1 VRFTSWY
8 PAEQIA
14 ELAPPRAGVFQ
25 VRAEQ
30 LREYPTG
37 RSAMVHYGCGDD
49 LRAAMLEWATANGFA
64 GARYRHADVLTR
76 QPADALATLISRFV
90 SRFGAP
96 PSTG

>member
-1 VRFTSWY
+1 VRFCSWY

-14 ELAPPRAGVFQ
+14 VRAPTGAGVFQ

-49 LRAAMLEWATANGFA
+49 LRATMLAWASSHDFA
-64 GARYRHADVLTR
+64 GARYRHAD
-76 QPADALATLISRFV
+76 ALARTPAAALAILLARFV
-90 SRFGAP
+90 TRFGSP
-96 PSTG
+96 PGMG